1 MQKVFSIIAL
11 TAKMGRGWLR
21 GGEDEVSTRDAF
33 CRQPGHETFE
43 NSMFVPGL
51 RVFCVE
57 RAEHEREERQKVR
70 ECARETPFDARC

>member
-1 MQKVFSIIAL
+1 MA
-11 TAKMGRGWLR
+11 
-21 GGEDEVSTRDAF
+21 GGEDEASTRDAF

-70 ECARETPFDARC
+70 ECARHLSMLAANGVRPRLL